1 MLNKLISSTTLHEL
15 NLSWPALTSGELAL
29 LLLALSFGV
38 FSALEFYAPRVKLPI
53 AQLRKSYK
61 TNFSLFIFNSVIMSL
76 ISVTSL
82 LLVAKQHLFG
92 PGLLSFVNDSVVK
105 AALSFLAIDLLL
117 YIWHKASH
125 SFDGLWMFHKVHHN
139 DPYLNVS
146 TGFRIHTVEVLIT
159 NILKALLI
167 IVLGIDAKIVLAN
180 EVVTTL
186 FVMLHHSNISFKGEK
201 RLGLLFIAPYLHRT
215 HHSAERS
222 EHDSNYGAVLSI
234 WDRLFGTLK
243 EIEPAKI
250 GIKGDSPLDFVNL
263 LKFGFTP
270 QTAAPKPQP
279 VAVTVDLDAMIAEAA
294 YYLAEKRNFHPGHEL
309 NDWLEAKNEIIRM
322 DYGQCETLQIPAQK
336 IRAGYLDW
344 INCTLNTMTLGMT
357 NKKPV
362 SFNLKTV
369 GCR

>member
-1 MLNKLISSTTLHEL
+1 MLNKLISSSTLHEL
-15 NLSWPALTSGELAL
+15 NLSWPVLTSGELAL
-29 LLLALSFGV
+29 LILALSFGLL
-38 FSALEFYAPRVKLPI
+38 SALELYAPRINLPKG
-53 AQLRKSYK
+53 QLRQSYK
-61 TNFSLFIFNSVIMSL
+61 TNFSLFIFNSVVMSL
-76 ISVTSL
+76 ISITSL
-82 LLVAKQHLFG
+82 LVVAKQHLLG
-92 PGLLSFVNDSVVK
+92 PGLLSYVNDSVVK
-105 AALSFLAIDLLL
+105 AALSFLSIDLLL
-117 YIWHKASH
+117 YVWHKASH

-139 DPYLNVS
+139 DPCLNVS
-146 TGFRIHTVEVLIT
+146 TGFRTHTVEVLIT
-159 NILKALLI
+159 NILKAILI
-167 IVLGIDAKIVLAN
+167 IVLGIDAPIVLAN

-201 RLGLLFIAPYLHRT
+201 WLGLLFIAPYLHRT
-215 HHSAERS
+215 HHSTERS

-270 QTAAPKPQP
+270 QTAPAPAIQP
-279 VAVTVDLDAMIAEAA
+279 IAINLDAMIAEAA
-294 YYLAEKRNFHPGHEL
+294 YYLAEKRNFQPGQEL

-322 DYGQCETLQIPAQK
+322 VYGQCEAQKIPAQK

-344 INCTLNTMTLGMT
+344 INCKLNAMTLGMM
-357 NKKPV
+357 NKMPA